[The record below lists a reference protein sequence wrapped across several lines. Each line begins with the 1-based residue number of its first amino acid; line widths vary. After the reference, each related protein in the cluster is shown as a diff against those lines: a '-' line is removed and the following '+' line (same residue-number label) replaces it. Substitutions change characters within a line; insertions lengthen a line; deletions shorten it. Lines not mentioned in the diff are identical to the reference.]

1 MNTLPQIS
9 QAEFEVMD
17 VVWSYA
23 PISTNEV
30 VERLSAKKPWSPKT
44 IQTMLSRLEKKGVI
58 THAKDSRVFVYTPL
72 IQKEAY
78 REAEGKSFL
87 NRFFNGALSQLVV
100 SYLSGNDLP
109 PEELDTLQ
117 EFLDQQRGGQQEK

>member
-30 VERLSAKKPWSPKT
+30 VKRLSKKKAWSPKT
-44 IQTMLSRLEKKGVI
+44 IQTMLSRLEKKGVL
-58 THAKDSRVFVYTPL
+58 THEKDSRIFVYTPL
-72 IQKEAY
+72 IPKEAY
-78 REAEGKSFL
+78 REAEGRSFL

-100 SYLSGNDLP
+100 SYLSRNDLSP
-109 PEELDTLQ
+109 DDLAALQ
-117 EFLDQQRGGQQEK
+117 ELLDQQRGGRQEK

>member
-17 VVWSYA
+17 VVWNYA

-30 VERLSAKKPWSPKT
+30 VERLSKKKAWSPKT
-44 IQTMLSRLEKKGVI
+44 IQTMLSRLEKKGVL
-58 THAKDSRVFVYTPL
+58 THEKDSRIFVYSPL
-72 IQKEAY
+72 IPKEAY

-87 NRFFNGALSQLVV
+87 NRFFDGALSQLVV
-100 SYLSGNDLP
+100 NYLSGNELS
-109 PEELDTLQ
+109 PEELDALQ
-117 EFLDQQRGGQQEK
+117 AALDKKRGDR